1 MRTEEENPNWS
12 KYESFVSEL
21 GKWAWIIVLIS
32 GVIYVFW
39 GIWIL
44 AWGGIRGL
52 WGLGGL
58 WLLGRAEG
66 VWYLI
71 GAGLSVALAIIV
83 IKPRFSN
90 KCTDKDWDS
99 LLNDVLVLG
108 SIRIPWM
115 LIWGIIITVV
125 GQWWAGLTI
134 LIPAFFLIFAGPKPY
149 NWKVE

>member
-1 MRTEEENPNWS
+1 MGTEEGNPNWS

-21 GKWAWIIVLIS
+21 GKWAWVIVLIN
-32 GVIYVFW
+32 GAIYVFW

-44 AWGGIRGL
+44 AWSGIG
-52 WGLGGL
+52 WGPWL
-58 WLLGRAEG
+58 WLPGRALG

-71 GAGLSVALAIIV
+71 GAGLTIALAIIV

-90 KCTDKDWDS
+90 KCANKNWEW
-99 LLNDVLVLG
+99 LFNDVLVLG

-115 LIWGIIITVV
+115 LIWGIIVTVV
-125 GQWWAGLTI
+125 GQWWGGFPI
-134 LIPAFFLIFAGPKPY
+134 LIPAFILIFAGPKPY

>member
-1 MRTEEENPNWS
+1 M
-12 KYESFVSEL
+12 
-21 GKWAWIIVLIS
+21 
-32 GVIYVFW
+32 
-39 GIWIL
+39 
-44 AWGGIRGL
+44 GGIRGL
-52 WGLGGL
+52 WGLGGLGGL

-71 GAGLSVALAIIV
+71 GAGLSVALAIII

-90 KCTDKDWDS
+90 KCADKDWDS
-99 LLNDVLVLG
+99 LINDVLVLG

-134 LIPAFFLIFAGPKPY
+134 LIPVFFLIFAGPKPY